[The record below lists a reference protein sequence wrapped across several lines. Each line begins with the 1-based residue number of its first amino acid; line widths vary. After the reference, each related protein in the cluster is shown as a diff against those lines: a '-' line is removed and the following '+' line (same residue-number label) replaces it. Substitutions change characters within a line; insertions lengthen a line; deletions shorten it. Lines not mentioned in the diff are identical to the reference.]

1 MKDRKEERELLE
13 RKILACLIMDYDWL
27 IDLLDIP
34 SEYFTGDN
42 KELITI
48 MRKAWTSDPV
58 ILASKSMNLSK
69 EEIRDIAS
77 ETLWVSEFENYIR
90 QLKDLISRDKH
101 AYRCVI
107 AKGILDHLFE
117 IIKRNDS
124 EEMAILQQ
132 WANDRA

>member
-90 QLKDLISRDKH
+90 QLKDLISIFLKMNL
-101 AYRCVI
+101 I
-107 AKGILDHLFE
+107 
-117 IIKRNDS
+117 
-124 EEMAILQQ
+124 
-132 WANDRA
+132 